1 MRYTFS
7 LFAVLAF
14 IWLANSGHYT
24 PLILAFG
31 LLSVLFVILI
41 ARRMKVVDGESLPLH
56 LWSSLPAYYL
66 WLLRKILAS
75 NLEVVACIWSGLL
88 PGRKTIKPVC
98 RYLPTTLRT
107 DLGKVLYA
115 NSITLT
121 PGTVAID
128 VGNNSILVHALTP
141 DGLRELEQ
149 GEMEQRILKLA
160 ERDLAPDH
168 DKSIKPETEC

>member
-14 IWLANSGHYT
+14 IWLANSGFYS
-24 PLILAFG
+24 PLTLFFG

-56 LWSSLPAYYL
+56 LWSSLPGYYL
-66 WLLRKILAS
+66 WLLRKIITS
-75 NLEVVACIWSGLL
+75 NLEVVGCIWGSLL
-88 PGRKTIKPVC
+88 PGRKPITPVSK
-98 RYLPTTLRT
+98 YIPTVLRT

-121 PGTVAID
+121 PGTVSID
-128 VGNNSILVHALTP
+128 VGKDSILVHALTQ
-141 DGLRELEQ
+141 DGLQELER
-149 GEMEQRILKLA
+149 GEMEQRIHKLA
-160 ERDLAPDH
+160 EGDASPDH
-168 DKSIKPETEC
+168 DTATQPEAQC

>member
-14 IWLANSGHYT
+14 IWLANSGLYS
-24 PLILAFG
+24 PLILFFG

-56 LWSSLPAYYL
+56 LWSSLPGYYL
-66 WLLRKILAS
+66 WLLRKIITS
-75 NLEVVACIWSGLL
+75 NLEVVGCIWGSLL
-88 PGRKTIKPVC
+88 PGRKPITPVSK
-98 RYLPTTLRT
+98 YIPTVLRT

-121 PGTVAID
+121 PGTVSID
-128 VGNNSILVHALTP
+128 VGKDSILVHALTQ
-141 DGLRELEQ
+141 DGLQELER
-149 GEMEQRILKLA
+149 GEMEQRIHKLA
-160 ERDLAPDH
+160 EGDASPDH
-168 DKSIKPETEC
+168 DTATQPEAQC